1 MEYKYFKIFTV
12 LENGSDFD
20 FVLPGMDESS
30 IGITVSKMRNIY
42 KIKNIRL
49 AKEDEIPRDE

>member
-12 LENGSDFD
+12 LEDGSDFD
-20 FVLPGMDESS
+20 FVLPGMDENS

-42 KIKNIRL
+42 KIKDVRL
-49 AKEDEIPRDE
+49 ANEDEIPKDE